1 MQEGFKSLSF
11 NAKLLLFCCF
21 INILISFMLAYN
33 GEYGAFFSFFM
44 AMYCGLYAF
53 SVK

>member
-1 MQEGFKSLSF
+1 MRNSLSF
-11 NAKLLLFCCF
+11 NGKLLLFCCF
-21 INILISFMLAYN
+21 ISIIVSFIFAYN

-44 AMYCGLYAF
+44 AMYCGFYSF